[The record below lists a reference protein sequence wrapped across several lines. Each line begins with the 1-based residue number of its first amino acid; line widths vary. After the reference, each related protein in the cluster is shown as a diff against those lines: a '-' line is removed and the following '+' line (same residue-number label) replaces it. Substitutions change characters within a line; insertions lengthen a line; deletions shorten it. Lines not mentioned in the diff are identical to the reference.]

1 LGAVILHGLFGMGRN
16 WATIAKA
23 LSETHRVL
31 TLDLRNHGASPWD
44 DAMDYPLMAGDVAK
58 LIETQFAGP
67 VAVIGHSMGG
77 KAAMALAC
85 ERPSLVERL
94 CVVDIAPVPY
104 DHTFDAHLGAMADMN
119 TKALTRRTDAEA
131 IIANAINDRPTAQFL
146 SRNLKPA
153 DDGHGLEWQIN
164 VAAIAANMD
173 DIIDFPTSQ
182 ANQAYEAP
190 TLFLL
195 GGTSNYVQSSHM
207 GEIERLFPNAK
218 TEVIPG
224 AGHWLHAEKPA
235 EVTAA
240 LRTFLEV

>member
-1 LGAVILHGLFGMGRN
+1 MILHGLFGMGRN

-44 DAMDYPLMAGDVAK
+44 DGMDYPLMAGDVAK

-85 ERPSLVERL
+85 QRPSLVERL
-94 CVVDIAPVPY
+94 CVVDIAPVRY
-104 DHTFDAHLGAMADMN
+104 DHSFDAHLNVMADIN
-119 TKALTRRTDAEA
+119 TKAFTRRTDAEG
-131 IIANAINDRPTAQFL
+131 IIANAIDDRPTAQFI
-146 SRNLKPA
+146 SRNLKRA
-153 DDGHGLEWQIN
+153 DNGHGLEWQIN
-164 VAAIAANMD
+164 IAAIVANID
-173 DIIDFPTSQ
+173 DIIDFPTFQ
-182 ANQAYEAP
+182 ANHAYEAP

>member
-1 LGAVILHGLFGMGRN
+1 MILHGLFGMGRN

-23 LSETHRVL
+23 LSETYRVL

-58 LIETQFAGP
+58 LIETQFASP

-85 ERPSLVERL
+85 ERPNLVERL

-104 DHTFDAHLGAMADMN
+104 EHTFAAHLDAMADMN

-131 IIANAINDRPTAQFL
+131 IIANAIDDRPTAQFL
-146 SRNLKPA
+146 SRHLKRA